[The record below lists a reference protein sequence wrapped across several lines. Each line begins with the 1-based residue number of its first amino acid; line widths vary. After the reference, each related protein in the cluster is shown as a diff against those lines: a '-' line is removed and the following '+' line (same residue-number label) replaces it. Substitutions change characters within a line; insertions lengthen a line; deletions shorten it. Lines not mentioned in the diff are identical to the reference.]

1 MKERRDVWRVWEGKN
16 FPRYG
21 IKEWGKIKKELLSN
35 SNTNATDFSKNKPVT

>member
-1 MKERRDVWRVWEGKN
+1 MWEGKN

-21 IKEWGKIKKELLSN
+21 IKEWGKIKKGLLSN